1 MYTVTE
7 NDLIGS
13 ERDIQGVG
21 FTSLRY
27 LLQKDN
33 MGFSLHKTI
42 IPQGGPYFWHYKN
55 HLEACFCISGIG
67 ELTDLRT
74 GKVYPIKPNTTYV
87 LNDNDPHTFK
97 ATTDV
102 VLVSVFNPPVKGNE
116 IHKEDGSY

>member
-55 HLEACFCISGIG
+55 HLEACFCISGFG

-87 LNDNDPHTFK
+87 LNDNDPHTFE

-116 IHKEDGSY
+116 THKEDGSY